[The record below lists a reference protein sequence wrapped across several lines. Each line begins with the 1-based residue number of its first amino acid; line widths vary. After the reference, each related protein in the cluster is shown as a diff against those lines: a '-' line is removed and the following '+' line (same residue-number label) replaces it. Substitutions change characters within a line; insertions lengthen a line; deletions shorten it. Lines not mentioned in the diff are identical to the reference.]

1 MLRWLE
7 GVLLWLRRRW
17 RRLLLLLWPRRRRLL
32 IQPGEL
38 GLNLFAAER
47 LLARRSL
54 GILELQLE
62 LRLLQLELQL
72 PRALLGLGWTFV
84 YLYSRRL
91 CPGLRRLL
99 RWGWRRCA
107 RCSSRRECWTRSTGE

>member
-1 MLRWLE
+1 MRASATPGGPRRRLLMLRWLE

-47 LLARRSL
+47 LLARAAWASL
-54 GILELQLE
+54 
-62 LRLLQLELQL
+62 
-72 PRALLGLGWTFV
+72 
-84 YLYSRRL
+84 S
-91 CPGLRRLL
+91 
-99 RWGWRRCA
+99 
-107 RCSSRRECWTRSTGE
+107 